1 MNIHA
6 LRLMHENAWRQSY
19 PYFIN
24 LINRFS
30 LRVGAEVGVAF
41 GGHAEAILDNTSVAR
56 LVGVDP
62 YQHLPNYD
70 DMLNLSQEQFENMF
84 WYTIGRLSRFGER
97 YMHVRAPSHEAVRNI
112 DGLADFVYIDANH
125 NYDAVK
131 QDLALWMPKIRA
143 GGIIGGHDF
152 SPEFPGVRQAVQ
164 ELADQLKIQVTVEP
178 ASVWWAQLP
187 AGQGS

>member
-1 MNIHA
+1 MNIHQ
-6 LRLMHENAWRQSY
+6 LRYLHEKSWQLSY
-19 PYFIN
+19 PYFISVIQR
-24 LINRFS
+24 LG

-56 LVGVDP
+56 LVGIDP
-62 YQHLPNYD
+62 YQHQPNYD
-70 DMLNLSQEQFENMF
+70 DMLNLPQEHFEHMF

-97 YMHVRAPSHEAVRNI
+97 YVHVRSPSEEAVRSI

-125 NYDAVK
+125 SYDAVK
-131 QDLALWMPKIRA
+131 RDLELWVPKIRP
-143 GGIIGGHDF
+143 GGVIGGHDF

-164 ELADQLKIQVTVEP
+164 ELAQQRNLQITVEP

-187 AGQGS
+187 G